1 MTRRVGIAMCML
13 GVIFAAGQAEAGWW
27 ERKTDRKIDR
37 RVDRKMDRK
46 AERRDALIEPE
57 RPALERVSDRRI
69 DRKAE
74 RAGERK
80 KERRDDVR
88 GAERRTE
95 PKPAAETHQ
104 GASETGVSPAPAGS
118 TAQ

>member
-1 MTRRVGIAMCML
+1 MKRSLGIAICMML
-13 GVIFAAGQAEAGWW
+13 GTLFTLEQAQADVLDRR

-37 RVDRKMDRK
+37 RVDRKMERK

-80 KERRDDVR
+80 EERRDDVR
-88 GAERRTE
+88 GEDRRPETE
-95 PKPAAETHQ
+95 TVTDISQDTPAAAATE
-104 GASETGVSPAPAGS
+104 S
-118 TAQ
+118 TP

>member
-1 MTRRVGIAMCML
+1 ML